1 MSAVALC
8 ALSCVV
14 WFARFSLHWLILSPF
29 MRVSIDG
36 CTEIEDLRGGQGT
49 AAKMVLVKRPVPLK
63 GLPASATPS
72 AKVRTYLPQL
82 TPELLT
88 C

>member
-1 MSAVALC
+1 MPNVGS
-8 ALSCVV
+8 SNQCVV
-14 WFARFSLHWLILSPF
+14 VCCLVRALFLALADPLSF

-49 AAKMVLVKRPVPLK
+49 AAKMVLVKRPLPLK

-72 AKVRTYLPQL
+72 AQVRT
-82 TPELLT
+82 
-88 C
+88 CRS